1 MITVT
6 TALTAF
12 TDAVAAAVN
21 GGKVETAAKKAR
33 RAELVSFMRQL
44 AAYVTL
50 TSDGDL
56 EKLLSSGFPY
66 QKPERSRVGILPAPA
81 APTLRFGR
89 KSGQLDATVSP
100 IYGAGSY
107 NWRIALA
114 SAPTTFVQ
122 TAQTAGGRYSFPGF
136 NPWAGLQ
143 RGSQRRRRCRSRR
156 LERSVDR
163 HRGVG
168 SGFPSGKFPSQ
179 ATFRTRPRRGK
190 SLPAVFLFPC
200 SGSRVG
206 CRARERSVAA
216 T

>member
-89 KSGQLDATVSP
+89 KSGQLDATASP

-122 TAQTAGGRYSFPGF
+122 TAQTAGGRYSFQGLTPGQAY
-136 NPWAGLQ
+136 NVEVNA
-143 RGSQRRRRCRSRR
+143 
-156 LERSVDR
+156 
-163 HRGVG
+163 VG
-168 SGFPSGKFPSQ
+168 AVGPGDWSDPST
-179 ATFRTRPRRGK
+179 AI
-190 SLPAVFLFPC
+190 V
-200 SGSRVG
+200 V
-206 CRARERSVAA
+206 
-216 T
+216 